1 MRITGFRCD
10 QLSILIIS
18 MSRYCNLIWHL
29 LKRDFYLRHTGSA
42 LGVLWSVLLPLA
54 QLVVLSFTFSSI
66 IRVDIPDY
74 PVFVYSALL
83 PWTWFSSSLSA
94 AGHLFFIH
102 RDLLRRPAFTPSAL
116 VIVST
121 LSHLI
126 TFFLSLPLL
135 FALMSWYGR
144 SVSLNVMPFLSLLV
158 IQGILTIGVSFMVA
172 TWNVFYRDIAQLVG
186 ILLSLMFF
194 LTPIFYRPNVE
205 NEFRKLLE
213 LNPMVPLIN
222 SYRAVLFE
230 GRNPDWASLLII
242 GGISLL
248 VCGIGYVVYKHF
260 LPEVVDAI

>member
-1 MRITGFRCD
+1 
-10 QLSILIIS
+10 
-18 MSRYCNLIWHL
+18 MSRYSNLVWHL

-42 LGVLWSVLLPLA
+42 LGVLWSVLVPLA
-54 QLVVLSFTFSSI
+54 QLVVLSFTFGSI

-102 RDLLRRPAFTPSAL
+102 RDLLRRPNFSPSAL
-116 VIVST
+116 ILVST

-126 TFFLSLPLL
+126 TFCLSLPLL
-135 FALMSWYGR
+135 LVLMSWYGR
-144 SVSLNVMPFLSLLV
+144 SVSLNALPFLSLLM
-158 IQGILTIGVSFMVA
+158 IQGILTVGVSFMVA
-172 TWNVFYRDIAQLVG
+172 TWNVFYRDIGQLVG

-205 NEFRKLLE
+205 NEYRELLK
-213 LNPMVPLIN
+213 LNPMVPLIT

-230 GRNPDWASLLII
+230 GANPDWESLLVT
-242 GGISLL
+242 GGISIL
-248 VCGIGYVVYKHF
+248 VCGIGYVVYKRL

>member
-1 MRITGFRCD
+1 M
-10 QLSILIIS
+10 S
-18 MSRYCNLIWHL
+18 MSHYLNLIWHL
-29 LKRDFYLRHTGSA
+29 VKRDFYLRHTGSA
-42 LGVLWSVLLPLA
+42 LGVLWSVLVPLA
-54 QLVVLSFTFSSI
+54 QLVVLSFTFSRL

-94 AGHLFFIH
+94 AGHLFFVH
-102 RDLLRRPAFTPSAL
+102 RDLLRRPAFPPSAL
-116 VIVST
+116 IIVST

-144 SVSLNVMPFLSLLV
+144 SVSLNAVTFLSLLV
-158 IQGILTIGVSFMVA
+158 IQGILTVGISFMVA
-172 TWNVFYRDIAQLVG
+172 TCNVFYRDIAQLVG

-205 NEFRKLLE
+205 NEYRELLG

-230 GRNPDWASLLII
+230 GTNPDWASLMVT
-242 GGISLL
+242 GGISIL
-248 VCGIGYVVYKHF
+248 VCGVGYMIYKHL